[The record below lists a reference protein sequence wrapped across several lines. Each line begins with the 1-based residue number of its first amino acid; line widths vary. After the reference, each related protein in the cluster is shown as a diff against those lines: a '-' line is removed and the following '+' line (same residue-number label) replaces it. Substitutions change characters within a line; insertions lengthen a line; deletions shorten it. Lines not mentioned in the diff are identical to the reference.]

1 MGAPAKRRAHA
12 RGTRQGDEEEAPRE
26 PCRRC
31 TVGAASVRR
40 ATLATRVSIAS
51 HNARVSVSVT
61 CLRAR
66 RRGSR
71 RKSSGGLDVV
81 RNESWFRHRCCS
93 FEPRRDTRARGRV
106 RRRHSREPRDGEYA
120 GAMPDGRGGVS
131 ALVRAAVASA
141 DASSL
146 KVLDLSFNALV
157 SLDDDGTP
165 VEAGGCFA
173 SLPALED
180 LRVGDNALTTLRSS
194 NLERLGDTLRSLRA
208 QNNALR
214 CLTGL
219 EKMRAL
225 ETLRVDGNASLGSPD
240 IEQRTSLP
248 GIPGVVN
255 GLASLPSALT
265 CLNLS
270 RCALTSLDGFQ
281 NAACARR
288 LEELRL
294 DGNAFAAPNAFEPLR
309 NCARLVELH
318 VADARLTPASLAGL
332 RALAPTLET
341 LVLDGN
347 PGLAERAKESSRT
360 MHTKKQLIRTTTP
373 RRQIVK
379 NDDARDVANAL
390 ENDDVGVLALRRA
403 PRLPAL
409 TSLSVSRCGAR
420 ALGPSAR
427 APHRDTE
434 RLVSA
439 GKRGARV
446 ARFARG
452 FARREPDVF

>member
-1 MGAPAKRRAHA
+1 
-12 RGTRQGDEEEAPRE
+12 
-26 PCRRC
+26 
-31 TVGAASVRR
+31 
-40 ATLATRVSIAS
+40 
-51 HNARVSVSVT
+51 
-61 CLRAR
+61 
-66 RRGSR
+66 
-71 RKSSGGLDVV
+71 
-81 RNESWFRHRCCS
+81 
-93 FEPRRDTRARGRV
+93 
-106 RRRHSREPRDGEYA
+106 
-120 GAMPDGRGGVS
+120 MPDGRGGVS

-214 CLTGL
+214 SLTGL

-240 IEQRTSLP
+240 IEQRTSIP

-347 PGLAERAKESSRT
+347 PGLAERAKESSL
-360 MHTKKQLIRTTTP
+360 TKKKSEVERRRLGGASTHKTSSRMRSKNAFWRCTARRVCPRSPASPCPGAAHARSGRAAGRSRTSRRNWSAWTPRTTGS
-373 RRQIVK
+373 RRRRRS
-379 NDDARDVANAL
+379 A
-390 ENDDVGVLALRRA
+390 RRA
-403 PRLPAL
+403 
-409 TSLSVSRCGAR
+409 RCA
-420 ALGPSAR
+420 AC
-427 APHRDTE
+427 
-434 RLVSA
+434 
-439 GKRGARV
+439 
-446 ARFARG
+446 
-452 FARREPDVF
+452 ARRRSPGTRWLLRTRRTGTRERNTRSFRRRSTAHTQ